1 MEWNQGMASV
11 PSLAGSRELF
21 RFTLQDMGAACPML
35 TEEEA
40 ESYLLE
46 RKHLAEV
53 VRWTSEPATA

>member
-1 MEWNQGMASV
+1 
-11 PSLAGSRELF
+11 
-21 RFTLQDMGAACPML
+21 ML